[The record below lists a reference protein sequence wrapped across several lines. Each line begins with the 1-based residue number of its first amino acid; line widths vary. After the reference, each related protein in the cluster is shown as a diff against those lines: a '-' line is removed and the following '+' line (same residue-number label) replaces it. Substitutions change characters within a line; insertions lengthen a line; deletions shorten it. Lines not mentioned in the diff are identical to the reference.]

1 MSFVCEYCKK
11 TFVKETSIE
20 VHMCEPKRRRLAKD
34 EPGVRIGFL
43 AYIKFYERAQGSA
56 KRKTYEDF
64 CESSYYLA
72 FVKFGRYCVNTKVIN
87 PAQFMNWLLKN
98 QKKIDRWCSDQLY
111 TEYLMWYLTVEAV
124 DDALARAMEYS
135 IDWAEKQ
142 GNPSQDCVRYGNVNA
157 VCYAITTGRLSP
169 WVIYNSE
176 SGQKFL
182 SEANEEQIAM
192 IWPYINSDT
201 WHKKF
206 SDYPGDQEYARDIL
220 AKAGW

>member
-1 MSFVCEYCKK
+1 
-11 TFVKETSIE
+11 
-20 VHMCEPKRRRLAKD
+20 MCEPKRRRLAKD

-43 AYIKFYERAQGSA
+43 AYIKFYEQAQGSA
-56 KRKTYEDF
+56 KLKTYEDF

-182 SEANEEQIAM
+182 AEANEEQIAM
-192 IWPYINSDT
+192 IWPYINSDV

-206 SDYPGDQEYARDIL
+206 LDYPADQEYARDIL
-220 AKAGW
+220 TKAGW